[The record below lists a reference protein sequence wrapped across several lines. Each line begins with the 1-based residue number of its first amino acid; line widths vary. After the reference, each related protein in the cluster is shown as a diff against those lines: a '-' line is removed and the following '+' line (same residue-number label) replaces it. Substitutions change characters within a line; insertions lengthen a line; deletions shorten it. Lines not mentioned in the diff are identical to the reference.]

1 MNPVALLVGQFV
13 VVTVGVIA
21 AWIVATRRLP
31 APWSA
36 IGWGALTFPLSQVAR
51 YIVLIPV
58 TLGLGAVLGA
68 TSPVMTTVGI
78 VLAVL
83 TSGIFE
89 EGARWIVMRYWAK
102 GVRTWPTG
110 VAFGLGH
117 GGIEALLLIGM
128 NAINGVV
135 LFSTA
140 EVARGAVAQSAP
152 DQLPTLDAQIA
163 AFEGITLGVAG
174 LGVWERALAIC
185 FHVMCSLIVMQA
197 VRTRRLP
204 LLLLAMAAHCG
215 FNAIAVGLSQGASP
229 LVVELLL
236 TLCMLPVL
244 WVALRGPLSRAR
256 LDGRPSDVPTG

>member
-135 LFSTA
+135 LFS
-140 EVARGAVAQSAP
+140 RRRWPAVPWRNRPRINSP
-152 DQLPTLDAQIA
+152 RSTH
-163 AFEGITLGVAG
+163 
-174 LGVWERALAIC
+174 R
-185 FHVMCSLIVMQA
+185 
-197 VRTRRLP
+197 
-204 LLLLAMAAHCG
+204 
-215 FNAIAVGLSQGASP
+215 SQPSRASP
-229 LVVELLL
+229 SVSPGWG
-236 TLCMLPVL
+236 CGNAP
-244 WVALRGPLSRAR
+244 SRSA
-256 LDGRPSDVPTG
+256 STSCAH